1 MKDRAQMRRIK
12 TVRAACIQEMTTNA
26 TPPHDPEQLV
36 SLPAAAA
43 RLNVS
48 LRSLYRLMA
57 QREIPPPLKVGRSS
71 KLCESDL
78 DSYLN
83 RLKSQRL

>member
-1 MKDRAQMRRIK
+1 MTAS
-12 TVRAACIQEMTTNA
+12 VSLIQEMTTNA
-26 TPPHDPEQLV
+26 TPSREPDQLV
-36 SLPAAAA
+36 SLPAAVA

-57 QREIPPPLKVGRSS
+57 HRELPAPLKVGRSS

-78 DSYLN
+78 NTYLQ
-83 RLKSQRL
+83 RLKSQRT